1 MYVPRAINSH
11 FGAAQSIGRWAK
23 RSGEPLDIV
32 IESKGRPAMSSVPPR
47 PVSAADPQALL
58 EAGLAA
64 SQANEVSQA
73 LDLFGQASAAAPS
86 WAIPHFLI
94 GSEHAALGEMDKAEA
109 AIANAVLLDP
119 GLHIARY
126 QLGLLQYSSGRVAV
140 ALVTWQPLTE
150 LEVEQGLP
158 EFVRG
163 FAALAQDQ
171 MEAAKRHFAAGLLVD
186 DVNAVVAGDI
196 RKVLGG
202 LQSVDAGAVTD
213 FKVEAQLRIAPS
225 AHVLVSTYDKYRLH

>member
-1 MYVPRAINSH
+1 
-11 FGAAQSIGRWAK
+11 
-23 RSGEPLDIV
+23 
-32 IESKGRPAMSSVPPR
+32 MSSVPPR
-47 PVSAADPQALL
+47 PTLAADPQTLL

-64 SQANEVSQA
+64 SQANDVSQA

-86 WAIPHFLI
+86 WAVPHFLI
-94 GSEHAALGEMDKAEA
+94 GSEHAAQGEMDKAEA

-140 ALVTWQPLTE
+140 ALVTWQALTE

-158 EFVRG
+158 DFVRG

-171 MEAAKRHFAAGLLVD
+171 IETAKEHFAAGLSVA
-186 DVNAVVAGDI
+186 DVNAAVAGDI
-196 RKVLGG
+196 RKVLAG
-202 LQSVDAGAVTD
+202 LPVEAGAATGS
-213 FKVEAQLRIAPS
+213 KVEAESQAANS